1 MSNKRP
7 ILNEYFFSD
16 WVFLTALG
24 IAGFTAFNNLS
35 TSYFLDGNQGF
46 SSNDL
51 IAASIDAILQ
61 TYISFG
67 VFVLIAGLIR
77 RARSGVQLIEPEKAE
92 SNRRIKLNLTVIVVA
107 IGALLAAYSDGA
119 SNNAVQDSKSTV
131 LEATGFTPIA
141 LTCRPQGDDELCM
154 SGLRTNTSATLNFE
168 LTYLTPRFSN
178 GFEVAKSTWDLT
190 IDCRAE
196 SFVAGNVKFF
206 DVNSEEV
213 LFGAEVIAAAEAGT
227 QQTYEDS
234 QSLMQLLSEC
244 G

>member
-7 ILNEYFFSD
+7 ILNEYFFGD

-35 TSYFLDGNQGF
+35 TSYFLYGNQGF

-51 IAASIDAILQ
+51 IAASIDAIFQ
-61 TYISFG
+61 TYVSFG

-77 RARSGVQLIEPEKAE
+77 RARSGVQLIEPEKGE

-107 IGALLAAYSDGA
+107 MGALLAAYSDGA

-131 LEATGFTPIA
+131 LEAVGFSSIGP
-141 LTCRPQGDDELCM
+141 TCRAQGDDEVCV
-154 SGLRTNTSATLNFE
+154 SGTRTNSSASLNFE
-168 LTYLTPRFSN
+168 LTYLTPRFAN
-178 GFEVAKSTWDLT
+178 GFEVAKSTWDVT
-190 IDCRAE
+190 IDCKAQ

-206 DVNSEEV
+206 DTNSEEV
-213 LFGAEVIAAAEAGT
+213 LFSAEDIAVAEAGV
-227 QQTYEDS
+227 QQTYKDS
-234 QSLMQLLSEC
+234 QSLMQLLSQC
-244 G
+244 D